1 LVISLIRTATPFIK
15 WAGGKSQMLAQYA
28 TLIPDHYHR
37 YFEPFV
43 GGGAVFFS
51 LNPRISFLADVNTE
65 LINTYTVVRD
75 SVEELITSLKKHI
88 NEKEYYYYVRGQ
100 CPDQLSVI
108 ERASRFIYLNKTC
121 YNGLYRVNKAGIFN
135 VPFGKYKNPK
145 IVDELNLRAAN
156 YYLQSVRLT
165 ATNFEEATQAA
176 AEGDFVYLDPP
187 YHPLNNTS
195 KFTNYAE
202 NGFTSV
208 DQQKLFIHY
217 RQLHSKGCLLM
228 LSNSDTPFIRDL
240 YAGFDIREVNA
251 KRMINCQSNKRG
263 EIKELVIRNY
273 VR

>member
-1 LVISLIRTATPFIK
+1 
-15 WAGGKSQMLAQYA
+15 MLTQYA
-28 TLIPDHYHR
+28 TLFPENYQR

-43 GGGAVFFS
+43 GGGAVFFC

-75 SVEELITSLKKHI
+75 SVEELIASLKNHV
-88 NEKEYYYYVRGQ
+88 NEKEYYYFVRGQ
-100 CPDQLSVI
+100 FPNQLSNI

-145 IVDELNLRAAN
+145 IADESSLRAAN
-156 YYLQSVRLT
+156 YCLQSVRLT
-165 ATNFEEATQAA
+165 ATSFEEATKEA

-187 YHPLNNTS
+187 YHPLNETS

-202 NGFTSV
+202 NGFTTI
-208 DQQKLFIHY
+208 DQRKLLKHY
-217 RQLHSKGCLLM
+217 RELDSRGCLLM
-228 LSNSDTPFIRDL
+228 LSNSDTPLIRDL
-240 YAGFDIREVNA
+240 YSDFDIREVNA

-273 VR
+273 IR